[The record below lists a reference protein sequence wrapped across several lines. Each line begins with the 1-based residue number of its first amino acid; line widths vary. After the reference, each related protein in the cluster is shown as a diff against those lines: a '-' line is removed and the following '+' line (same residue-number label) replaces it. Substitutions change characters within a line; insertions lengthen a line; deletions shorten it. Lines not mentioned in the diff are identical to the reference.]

1 VARNVLITGASGGI
15 GRAIAARFAADGD
28 NVVITGRNADRLQ
41 RAAADLGAHDIVCDA
56 SDPAQVAA
64 LRSGLAERFGPTL
77 DVLVNNAGG
86 NTNFEPRPDAGTAQ
100 GETSDTGDTGNTGD
114 TGDTGDTGGADH
126 DAGRGDGA
134 GTCRAELERLAA
146 SWQANLDANLISAV
160 LTTNALADMLTA
172 GGSVISLG
180 TIGAERGGGSY
191 GAAKAALAAWN
202 ADLSSDIGPRGVTAN
217 VISAGYIAGTNFFR
231 DRLTG
236 ERRERLIAA
245 THDKR
250 PGQPDDIAQ
259 TAHFLASPGARHITG
274 QTIHV
279 NGGAFTTR

>member
-1 VARNVLITGASGGI
+1 MARNVLITGASGGI

-28 NVVITGRNADRLQ
+28 SVVITGRNADRLR
-41 RAAADLGAHDIVCDA
+41 RAAAELGVHDIVCDA
-56 SDPAQVAA
+56 ADPAQVAA
-64 LRSGLAERFGPTL
+64 LRAGLAERFGPAL

-86 NTNFEPRPDAGTAQ
+86 NTNFDPGPATAAGDAG
-100 GETSDTGDTGNTGD
+100 N
-114 TGDTGDTGGADH
+114 ADP
-126 DAGRGDGA
+126 
-134 GTCRAELERLAA
+134 CRAELERLAA
-146 SWQANLDANLISAV
+146 SWRANLDANLISAV
-160 LTTNALADMLTA
+160 LTTNALADMLAA

-202 ADLSSDIGPRGVTAN
+202 ADLSADIGPRGVTAN
-217 VISAGYIAGTNFFR
+217 VISAGYIAGTSFFR
-231 DRLTG
+231 DRLTSQ
-236 ERRERLIAA
+236 RRETLIAA

-250 PGQPDDIAQ
+250 PGRPEDIAE